1 LSSGDLHRGGTK
13 PISFVR
19 QVGSSFPP
27 VTEKKLKKNML
38 GKILLH
44 SKKCWVVST

>member
-27 VTEKKLKKNML
+27 VTEKKKLKKNML
-38 GKILLH
+38 GKILLLNPMPI
-44 SKKCWVVST
+44 

>member
-27 VTEKKLKKNML
+27 VTEKKKTEKKHV
-38 GKILLH
+38 GKNII
-44 SKKCWVVST
+44 T